1 MGLLVMTPLPLLL
14 VVVVASVPAT
24 HCSSFD
30 LPDISSSSSSF
41 IYDTDAEG
49 LGQTEYHEDEE
60 SVDDQDEGEDE
71 EDMGG
76 YLLIAPPRKK
86 RDPSFYPA
94 TSNARERLLLNLHG
108 QKQEETRRLVKR
120 SREKTMKQL
129 IRLCRNTNGEE
140 TELAHL
146 QGMLGRLRSKAE
158 YMKRLGPAMLEQK
171 RSMMAKA
178 KQPSTKRSM
187 VKLKRMLTECLMEK
201 NILDGRGGGS
211 AGGRKPTTQFLRFGR
226 G

>member
-1 MGLLVMTPLPLLL
+1 MTPLPLLL
-14 VVVVASVPAT
+14 VVVVASVPGT

-30 LPDISSSSSSF
+30 LPDISSSSSSSSY

-49 LGQTEYHEDEE
+49 LGQSEYHEDEE
-60 SVDDQDEGEDE
+60 SVDDLDEGEDE

-76 YLLIAPPRKK
+76 YLLVAPPRKK
-86 RDPSFYPA
+86 RDPPFYPA

-108 QKQEETRRLVKR
+108 QKQEELKRVVKR
-120 SREKTMKQL
+120 SREKTLKQL
-129 IRLCRNTNGEE
+129 IRLCQNTNGEE

-146 QGMLGRLRSKAE
+146 QGMLGRLRSKAD

-171 RSMMAKA
+171 GSRSMMKKA
-178 KQPSTKRSM
+178 KVPAMKRSTM

-201 NILDGRGGGS
+201 NILEGRGGG
-211 AGGRKPTTQFLRFGR
+211 GGRSRQPSSFVLDE
-226 G
+226 